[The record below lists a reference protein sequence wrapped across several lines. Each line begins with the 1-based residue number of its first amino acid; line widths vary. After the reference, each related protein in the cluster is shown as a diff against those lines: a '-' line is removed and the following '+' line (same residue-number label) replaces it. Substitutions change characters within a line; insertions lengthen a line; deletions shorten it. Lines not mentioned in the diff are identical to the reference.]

1 MHGRRIKKNRP
12 RQRIARHYTTHT
24 LVPDTEAVDA
34 AAVTDAAV
42 DTTTILIEDWRR
54 HHETLTTLTH
64 PRRDRAALI
73 AAAGAI
79 LAIEETLRGLGYPP
93 PGGSWMSDKAS

>member
-12 RQRIARHYTTHT
+12 RQRIARHFTTHT
-24 LVPDTEAVDA
+24 ITPDVPDVPDAADTTVDA
-34 AAVTDAAV
+34 TS
-42 DTTTILIEDWRR
+42 ILLEDWRR